1 MVSLVLII
9 VTISGIVGLP
19 VNQSTPPHTVPQPSL
34 EDRVLLVERRLNLND
49 QKFNQVDD
57 QMLYIVGIMMHQ
69 MNWTQP
75 SQGIHSSNT
84 AGNTPTANKTVTNSQ
99 VVQEQ
104 VTPLSHNQNQ
114 NGGHTQTQTITANSQ
129 SGVQGSH
136 SNSGNPS
143 SDVPLRQHNNR
154 PFGRLFSFE
163 QNSMERTLRRIFF
176 NQPMGGLSADA
187 ESFEDFGRF
196 PQGPNH
202 SNRGEYPLTG
212 LHGNNP
218 TGGQNTH
225 TSNNG
230 NGQSN
235 GHNHAS
241 NPSAD
246 NQSSNQPD
254 GNMNQNNSPNS
265 QSSTNNNEGQ
275 NSAKSN
281 HEQNNEGTQPTIN
294 NVDSQ
299 GGQQISDSPQN
310 KTSQDVGDAEQKDTQ
325 QNENRNTEV
334 IIQTDTQPEKIENSH
349 SEGSNNQ
356 QSTTNTENKSSHSP
370 NNNPEVSNNDKVEQE
385 LPEADRT
392 NNIDHENSQQPE
404 SMTGGREKDGKSNH
418 EQVNEQDG
426 ENLTEVGLENSE
438 GEWQN
443 EGGDNENHEIEE
455 SEGLETQQATQSDH
469 GELQHGSHI
478 SHQGES
484 PFEQVP
490 ALLIPVEVVEER

>member
-1 MVSLVLII
+1 MISLVLIV

-19 VNQSTPPHTVPQPSL
+19 VNQSNPPHAVPQPSL

-69 MNWTQP
+69 MNWTHP
-75 SQGIHSSNT
+75 SQGLHSSNT

-99 VVQEQ
+99 VVQEP
-104 VTPLSHNQNQ
+104 VTPISHNQNQ
-114 NGGHTQTQTITANSQ
+114 NGGHTQTQTITTNSQ

-143 SDVPLRQHNNR
+143 SNVPRRQHNNR
-154 PFGRLFSFE
+154 PFGGLVSIE

-176 NQPMGGLSADA
+176 NQPMGGVSTDA

-196 PQGPNH
+196 PHGPNH

-241 NPSAD
+241 TSSAS
-246 NQSSNQPD
+246 NQSINQPD
-254 GNMNQNNSPNS
+254 GSMNQNNSPNS
-265 QSSTNNNEGQ
+265 QSSTNNNEGHNSAHSNQEQ
-275 NSAKSN
+275 NS
-281 HEQNNEGTQPTIN
+281 QGTQPTVN

-299 GGQQISDSPQN
+299 GSQQTSSNPLN
-310 KTSQDVGDAEQKDTQ
+310 KTFQDGAAAEQKDTQ
-325 QNENRNTEV
+325 QNENQNTEV
-334 IIQTDTQPEKIENSH
+334 STQTDTQPEKIENSH

-356 QSTTNTENKSSHSP
+356 QSTTITENKSSNSP
-370 NNNPEVSNNDKVEQE
+370 SNNPVVSNNGKVEQK

-392 NNIDHENSQQPE
+392 NTIDHENSHQPE
-404 SMTGGREKDGKSNH
+404 SMTGGEEKDGKSNH
-418 EQVNEQDG
+418 EVNEQEG
-426 ENLTEVGLENSE
+426 ENLTEAGLENGE
-438 GEWQN
+438 EEWQN
-443 EGGDNENHEIEE
+443 EGGENENHEREE
-455 SEGLETQQATQSDH
+455 TEGLETQQATQSDH

-478 SHQGES
+478 SHPGES
-484 PFEQVP
+484 PFEQTP
-490 ALLIPVEVVEER
+490 ALLMPVEVVEER